1 VARYSWPLEPF
12 DRAHPVRGYFN
23 DPRIAGSSRTFH
35 FGIDI
40 SAKDGAS
47 VHAVD
52 AGTVHIEGGRSLS
65 VVGARG
71 RTFGYWHVIPAVQHR
86 QEVSQHQL
94 LGHVEAPW
102 AHVHFA
108 ESLKGDYRNP
118 LRPGAIHPWVD
129 PTSPHVAGI
138 HFYRGQT
145 QQELS
150 PLHVAG
156 DVDVVVEAWDKP
168 PVPVPPPWSDLPVTP
183 ALVRWRVTKGRQ
195 VIRPWHAPVDFR
207 LGLLPPSLFSVVY
220 APGTKQNHPGKP
232 GVYRFYVAHT
242 WDTRH
247 LRDGLYRLEV
257 SVADISGNKATGAL
271 PFTVANLP

>member
-1 VARYSWPLEPF
+1 VARYSWPLKPF
-12 DRAHPVRGYFN
+12 DRAHPVRAYFN

-40 SAKDGAS
+40 SAKDGAP

-65 VVGARG
+65 VVGPRG

-86 QEVSQHQL
+86 QEVSQHQV

-102 AHVHFA
+102 GHVHFA

-129 PTSPHVAGI
+129 ATSPRISGI
-138 HFYRGQT
+138 HFYQGQT
-145 QQELS
+145 TRELS

-156 DVDVVVEAWDKP
+156 DIDVVVEAWDKP
-168 PVPVPPPWSDLPVTP
+168 PLPVPPPWSDLPVTP
-183 ALVRWRVTKGRQ
+183 ALVRWRVMQGRK
-195 VIRPWHAPVDFR
+195 VIRPWHAPVDFT

-220 APGTKQNHPGKP
+220 APGTKQNHPGKA

-242 WDTRH
+242 WDTRR
-247 LRDGLYRLEV
+247 LRDGLYKLEV
-257 SVADISGNKATGAL
+257 SVADISGNKATAAL